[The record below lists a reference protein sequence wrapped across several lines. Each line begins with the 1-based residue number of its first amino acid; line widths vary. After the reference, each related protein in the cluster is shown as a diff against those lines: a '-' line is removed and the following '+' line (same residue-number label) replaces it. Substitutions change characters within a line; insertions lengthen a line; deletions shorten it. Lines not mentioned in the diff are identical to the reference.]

1 MKTFVSRDSFRPAFT
16 LIEMLVVITII
27 VLLLAFS
34 TPALMRTMQSSR
46 LTSVGDTIF
55 GAISEAQQT
64 AFAQNVPVELR
75 FFKHADQGFSDS
87 PEFFRSY
94 QMFKIV
100 LVSQG
105 VGASATVEES
115 IVPVGNLVRLSDGI
129 VIATDAELSPAL
141 SGEGLDDE
149 KESGG
154 SSGAAGY
161 SGVPD
166 ATYNAIRFMTDGSCR
181 KVGATAAN
189 DGVTLATL
197 TYQTLPEC
205 FFTIT
210 YDGGQELTVSNLPKN
225 FYTIQ
230 IDPFTG
236 KARNYKPGF

>member
-1 MKTFVSRDSFRPAFT
+1 MKKPLSHDTHRQAFT
-16 LIEMLVVITII
+16 LIEMLVVVTII

-46 LTSVGDTIF
+46 LTSVGDSIF
-55 GAISEAQQT
+55 GAISEAQQA

-75 FFKHADQGFSDS
+75 FFKHAEEGFSGS

-94 QMFKIV
+94 QMFKIL
-100 LVSQG
+100 LVTEG
-105 VGASATVEES
+105 DGANATVKES
-115 IVPVGNLVRLSDGI
+115 IVPVGNLVRFSDGI
-129 VIATDAELSPAL
+129 VIATSQELSPAL
-141 SGEGLDDE
+141 SGDGLPDTKD
-149 KESGG
+149 SGG
-154 SSGAAGY
+154 SGGALGFAG
-161 SGVPD
+161 VQN

-181 KVGATAAN
+181 KVGASVAS

-210 YDGGQELTVSNLPKN
+210 YDTSQELTAANLPKN

>member
-1 MKTFVSRDSFRPAFT
+1 MKNSLSHGSPRQAFT
-16 LIEMLVVITII
+16 LIEMLVVVTII

-100 LVSQG
+100 LVTEG
-105 VGASATVEES
+105 VGANATVKES
-115 IVPVGNLVRLSDGI
+115 IVPVGNLVRFSDGI
-129 VIATDAELSPAL
+129 VIATDDELSPAL
-141 SGEGLDDE
+141 SVEGEGLEDVKD
-149 KESGG
+149 GG
-154 SSGAAGY
+154 VKPGY
-161 SGVPD
+161 SGVAD
-166 ATYNAIRFMTDGSCR
+166 ATYSALRFMTDGSCR
-181 KVGATAAN
+181 KVGTTTTVNGTTQAA
-189 DGVTLATL
+189 LIF
-197 TYQTLPEC
+197 QTLPTS

-210 YDGGQELTVSNLPKN
+210 YDASQELTAANLPKN

-230 IDPFTG
+230 VDPFTG